1 MVLVFVL
8 VMLGLILLIVFIW
21 DLSIIWYIFFS
32 LGSGFLIVNVL
43 VIFE

>member
-32 LGSGFLIVNVL
+32 LGFGFLIVNVL